1 MKENENFIIIQDEY
15 ICNICNS
22 KDKYFICGKCFKKY
36 NSTYLDKK
44 NNLEKSEKSLSEK
57 IAFLLSTN
65 NNKSKTLNK
74 KILSDKY
81 KQILLEKIK
90 QEENQIKEYEE
101 ESKKYEKIIIE
112 QKDKNQKLNLMLN
125 KENQANNQPKLE
137 SGIFESAINLNGSN
151 IDFNANNDNIDNI
164 KNEINEINTKIM
176 NYKQKY
182 IFDLFE
188 ASFIKNKTILKIKE
202 FFNIEIQ
209 TETKKEINNMGFST
223 IDLKD
228 ETKSKEIN
236 LEILKKKENNIYIYL
251 ERFNSFFKSMVNT
264 FLGEAYKK
272 FKLEIP
278 FKMDYPKIMN
288 DNGTNINEYKMELE
302 YNKLDDNIVVDKAIK
317 GFHLLHINYE
327 YLINYIFG
335 DSKKLNYLF
344 DLSIFLV
351 GKDENLGSTEN
362 IKEEYKFD
370 DNFGFEVL

>member
-137 SGIFESAINLNGSN
+137 SGIFES
-151 IDFNANNDNIDNI
+151 
-164 KNEINEINTKIM
+164 
-176 NYKQKY
+176 Q
-182 IFDLFE
+182 
-188 ASFIKNKTILKIKE
+188 
-202 FFNIEIQ
+202 
-209 TETKKEINNMGFST
+209 
-223 IDLKD
+223 
-228 ETKSKEIN
+228 
-236 LEILKKKENNIYIYL
+236 
-251 ERFNSFFKSMVNT
+251 
-264 FLGEAYKK
+264 
-272 FKLEIP
+272 
-278 FKMDYPKIMN
+278 
-288 DNGTNINEYKMELE
+288 
-302 YNKLDDNIVVDKAIK
+302 
-317 GFHLLHINYE
+317 
-327 YLINYIFG
+327 
-335 DSKKLNYLF
+335 
-344 DLSIFLV
+344 
-351 GKDENLGSTEN
+351 
-362 IKEEYKFD
+362 
-370 DNFGFEVL
+370 